1 MDYLAKRKNFYSQ
14 NGEDGIIEEILCR
27 IPKSEKNSWCVEFGA
42 WDGKHMS
49 NTFHLVES
57 AKYAAIYI
65 EGNSEY
71 FEKLIITADEYKGI
85 HPILAMVSPKN
96 DENSLDAILA
106 KTELPQD
113 YDVLSI
119 DIDTYDLDVW
129 SLHLNYRPKVVVIEI
144 NSGIAPGI
152 LEWHRTGNRGNS
164 FSATLQVGL
173 QKNYTL
179 LSHTGNMVFVDNAY
193 LDSMDMDP
201 LDIAFPERLFTLDY
215 EFERVRPR
223 SKKFWKN

>member
-71 FEKLIITADEYKGI
+71 FEKLIINPLVSLATVPSVCKTYHRDKCRRRQPRLCLAVAPSPTAGRF
-85 HPILAMVSPKN
+85 LCAAS
-96 DENSLDAILA
+96 NSQW
-106 KTELPQD
+106 TRQRCC
-113 YDVLSI
+113 
-119 DIDTYDLDVW
+119 
-129 SLHLNYRPKVVVIEI
+129 HC
-144 NSGIAPGI
+144 
-152 LEWHRTGNRGNS
+152 
-164 FSATLQVGL
+164 
-173 QKNYTL
+173 
-179 LSHTGNMVFVDNAY
+179 
-193 LDSMDMDP
+193 
-201 LDIAFPERLFTLDY
+201 
-215 EFERVRPR
+215 
-223 SKKFWKN
+223 